1 LTRCC
6 LVVTTFERPDALA
19 RVLAAIERQSRPPD
33 ELLVADDGSGPATA
47 RAIESHAGRVAYP
60 VRHVWQPHDGFR
72 AGRAR
77 NAAIGCT
84 GCDYV
89 VLLDGDMVP
98 HPAFLADHLVLA
110 RSGHY
115 TQGVRILLDADATR
129 RLLDQRQCLP
139 GPLAP
144 GLGGTRRLYAI
155 RWPGAA
161 RRLRR
166 VANQLVAVKACNQ
179 GFWRDDL
186 LRVNGFDESITGWG
200 AEDKELCAR
209 LDNAGVRRQTLL
221 FAAAAWHLDHAPAP
235 RDLATVNRDRWH
247 DTMRSGRTR
256 CERGIDGTRADVRI
270 ATFPSGAAAGPL
282 L

>member
-1 LTRCC
+1 VTRCC
-6 LVVTTFERPDALA
+6 LVVTTYERPDALA
-19 RVLAAIERQSRPPD
+19 RVLEALEGQSHAPH
-33 ELLVADDGSGPATA
+33 ELLVADDGSAPATA
-47 RAIESHAGRVAYP
+47 RVVESHAARVAYP

-84 GCDYV
+84 DCDYV

-98 HPAFLADHLVLA
+98 HPEFLADHLALA

-115 TQGVRILLDADATR
+115 SQGVRILLDADATR
-129 RLLDQRQCLP
+129 RLLEQRHALP
-139 GPLAP
+139 GLLAP
-144 GLGGTRRLYAI
+144 GLGGLRRFYAV
-155 RWPGAA
+155 RSPAAA
-161 RRLRR
+161 RRLRY

-221 FAAAAWHLDHAPAP
+221 FAAAAWHLAHAPAA
-235 RDLATVNRDRWH
+235 RDRAMPNRDRWRE
-247 DTMRSGRTR
+247 TVRSKRTR
-256 CERGIDGTRADVRI
+256 CDRGIDGPRGDVRI
-270 ATFPSGAAAGPL
+270 ATFPSGAAGGPL